1 MKITV
6 EFLSLPNVVKMI
18 GSKSVVL
25 DFSGTT
31 VNDLVREVAE
41 KYGRDVQ
48 KFLLDETGNLDMTPG
63 ADDQQ
68 AGMDSPQ
75 PDGQTTA
82 GRRPGN
88 HPDDGRRR
96 INALRTID
104 D

>member
-6 EFLSLPNVVKMI
+6 EFLSLPNVVRMI

-48 KFLLDETGNLDMTPG
+48 KFLLDETGNLDMTLALMINKQEWIRHNQMDRPLQDG
-63 ADDQQ
+63 DMVTILMMA
-68 AGMDSPQ
+68 AG
-75 PDGQTTA
+75 G
-82 GRRPGN
+82 
-88 HPDDGRRR
+88 
-96 INALRTID
+96 
-104 D
+104 

>member
-6 EFLSLPNVVKMI
+6 EFLSLPNVVRMI

-48 KFLLDETGNLDMTPG
+48 KFLLDETGNLDMTLALMINKQEWIRHNQMDRPLQDG
-63 ADDQQ
+63 DLVTILMMA
-68 AGMDSPQ
+68 AG
-75 PDGQTTA
+75 G
-82 GRRPGN
+82 
-88 HPDDGRRR
+88 
-96 INALRTID
+96 
-104 D
+104 

>member
-6 EFLSLPNVVKMI
+6 EFLSLPNVVRMI

-48 KFLLDETGNLDMTPG
+48 KFLLDETGNLDMTL
-63 ADDQQ
+63 ALMINKQ
-68 AGMDSPQ
+68 AWIRHNQMDRPLQ
-75 PDGQTTA
+75 DGDLVTILMMA
-82 GRRPGN
+82 GG
-88 HPDDGRRR
+88 G
-96 INALRTID
+96 
-104 D
+104 